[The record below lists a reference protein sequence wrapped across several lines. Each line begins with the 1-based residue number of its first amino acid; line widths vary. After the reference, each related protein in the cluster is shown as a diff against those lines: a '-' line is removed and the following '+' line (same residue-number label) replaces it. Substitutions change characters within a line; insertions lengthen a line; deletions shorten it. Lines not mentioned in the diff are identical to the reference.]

1 MCTDDA
7 DANFIDDSEVE
18 QRMYTMEEYKRIIDK
33 VRKHRDLE
41 KRLAEFL
48 DIHAEDIS
56 KKKKKILNQ
65 R

>member
-48 DIHAEDIS
+48 DIHAEDTS
-56 KKKKKILNQ
+56 K
-65 R
+65 